1 MDIFIYDACSLIYL
15 TKINIK
21 EKLVFLGSVK
31 ICKSVKNELT
41 SELEKFSDARRL
53 KENLDKNIIEVSR
66 YKTTGRRIPGNI
78 GKGEYESIA
87 LCLEID
93 ALFVTDDHQALNIA
107 LNTGLKPK
115 TSEIILIDLLKK
127 KIINYES
134 FKVYFLELAQI
145 KSLKPEIVLFFNEKA
160 REIENNEI

>member
-1 MDIFIYDACSLIYL
+1 MWTLLI
-15 TKINIK
+15 
-21 EKLVFLGSVK
+21 S
-31 ICKSVKNELT
+31 
-41 SELEKFSDARRL
+41 KFSDARRL

-66 YKTTGRRIPGNI
+66 NKTKGRRIPGNI
-78 GKGEYESIA
+78 GMGEYESIA

-93 ALFVTDDHQALNIA
+93 ALFVTDDHQALNLA